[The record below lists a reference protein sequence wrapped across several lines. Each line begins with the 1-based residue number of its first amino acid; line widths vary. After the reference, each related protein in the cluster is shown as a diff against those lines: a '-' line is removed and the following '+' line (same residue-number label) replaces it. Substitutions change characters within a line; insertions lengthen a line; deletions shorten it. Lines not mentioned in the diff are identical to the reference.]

1 VKKTAARC
9 RRPRQVEGTI
19 EREEDAL
26 VRSGAVEMPIDGEKE
41 RSKNYPFI

>member
-1 VKKTAARC
+1 VK
-9 RRPRQVEGTI
+9 GTI

-41 RSKNYPFI
+41 RSKNYPFRGIQKPHSTAARHV